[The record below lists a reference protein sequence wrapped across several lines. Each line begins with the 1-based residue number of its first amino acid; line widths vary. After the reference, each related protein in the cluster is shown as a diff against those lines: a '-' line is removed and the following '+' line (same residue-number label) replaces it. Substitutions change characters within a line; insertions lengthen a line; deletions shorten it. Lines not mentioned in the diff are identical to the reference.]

1 LVVRQTASD
10 RSRRILAEDPAMA
23 VWWATEVECVS
34 AVARLERERL
44 LRAPAVAA
52 ALERL
57 DELRDGWQEVE
68 PTDGLRRT
76 ARRLLRLHA
85 LRSAD
90 ALQLAA
96 AVAAAEENPAALEIV
111 TLDERLAEA
120 ARREGFVVVE
130 P

>member
-1 LVVRQTASD
+1 
-10 RSRRILAEDPAMA
+10 MA